1 MFTSTLIFLI
11 SHPTM
16 DPKLITNNLVLS
28 PTMTQK
34 AGDQIITPKGRK
46 VAGTYKNTKWSHQIG
61 LESNDGLCD
70 ELLSLVDHLFSHR
83 EFLRAINDG
92 GGSAIVYFNFSNAES
107 FSMQI
112 SPEIMEKITKMKMSF
127 GFEMFE

>member
-1 MFTSTLIFLI
+1 
-11 SHPTM
+11 M

-34 AGDQIITPKGRK
+34 AGDQIITPNGRK